1 MTENDPVTVRPGESP
16 TITGRAIGPRQLPP
30 EAAAAIAAAMEAARD
45 PGAARQAGADAGT
58 GIFNLSGVTHIR
70 DSTVTGP
77 DGAVQYIAE
86 ATLGAGGRAED
97 EFCLKRGRERGAP
110 SSQQEG
116 AAQ

>member
-1 MTENDPVTVRPGESP
+1 MTENDPVTVRPGESAS
-16 TITGRAIGPRQLPP
+16 ITGRAIGPRQLPP
-30 EAAAAIAAAMEAARD
+30 EAASAIAAARD
-45 PGAARQAGADAGT
+45 AGAARQAGADAGT
-58 GIFNLSGVTHIR
+58 GVFNFSGVTRIR

-97 EFCLKRGRERGAP
+97 EFCLKQGRERGAP